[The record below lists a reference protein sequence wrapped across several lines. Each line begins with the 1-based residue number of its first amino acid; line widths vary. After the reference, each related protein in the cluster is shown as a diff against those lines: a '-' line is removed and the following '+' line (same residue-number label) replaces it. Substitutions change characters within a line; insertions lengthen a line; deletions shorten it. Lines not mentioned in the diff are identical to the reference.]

1 MNQTWLFILFGVA
14 VLGLLAL
21 DLGLFHKRDRE
32 IKFREAL
39 AWTGFWVALALL
51 FNILLLWNLGRDA
64 ALTFLTAYIVELS
77 LSVDNLFV
85 FLLIFSA
92 FRVAPRLQHRVLF
105 WGILGALV
113 MRAVCIGAGVAA
125 LERFNWLNYVF
136 GLILIYGGFKAA
148 FEKEDDFDPSK
159 GLTVRFFKRIV
170 PMTHQ
175 FHGEHFFI
183 REKGPRGGMRWVAT
197 PLFLTL
203 LVVEVS
209 DLIFAVDSIPAVL
222 AITTDPL
229 LVYTSNI
236 FAILGLRSIYF
247 ALARVV
253 DLFRY
258 LKYGL
263 AIVLVFIGTKIM
275 IARHYHIPVS
285 ISLAVILLTLGT
297 SVVASLLIKSADEHG
312 GEGSPT
318 GQPDNRGGNK
328 PDEQRL

>member
-1 MNQTWLFILFGVA
+1 MNQTWLFGLFIVV

-21 DLGLFHKRDRE
+21 DLGLFHKGDRE
-32 IKFREAL
+32 IKFREAII
-39 AWTGFWVALALL
+39 WSSFWIALALA
-51 FNILLLWNLGRDA
+51 FNGVILLNLGHDA
-64 ALTFLTAYIVELS
+64 ALTFLTSYIVELS

-92 FRVAPRLQHRVLF
+92 FRVSPRLQHRVLF
-105 WGILGALV
+105 WGILGALL

-125 LERFNWLNYVF
+125 LHRFEWLTYIF
-136 GLILIYGGFKAA
+136 GLILIYSGIKAA
-148 FEKEDDFDPSK
+148 LEKDGDFDPNK
-159 GLTVRFFKRIV
+159 GVVVNFFRKIIPLTN
-170 PMTHQ
+170 Q
-175 FHGEHFFI
+175 FHGDHFFV
-183 REKGPRGGMRWVAT
+183 RDKSPRGGMRWVAT

-222 AITTDPL
+222 AITTDPF

-263 AIVLVFIGTKIM
+263 SVVLVFVGGKILL
-275 IARHYHIPVS
+275 AHYVYIPVS
-285 ISLAVILLTLGT
+285 LSLAVILSTLAIAT
-297 SVVASLLIKSADEHG
+297 LASIFIKPRPSADPEST
-312 GEGSPT
+312 SPAHVKQ
-318 GQPDNRGGNK
+318 G
-328 PDEQRL
+328 

>member
-1 MNQTWLFILFGVA
+1 MRLSHPGELSLNQTWLFGLFGILI
-14 VLGLLAL
+14 LGFLAL

-32 IKFREAL
+32 IKFREAMTWS
-39 AWTGFWVALALL
+39 AFWIGLALA
-51 FNILLLWNLGRDA
+51 FNGVILLNLGHDP

-105 WGILGALV
+105 WGIVGALL
-113 MRAVCIGAGVAA
+113 MRAVCIGVGVAA
-125 LERFNWLNYVF
+125 LQRFQWLTYIF
-136 GLILIYGGFKAA
+136 GIILIYGGIKAA
-148 FEKEDDFDPSK
+148 IGQDDDFDPAQ
-159 GLTVRFFKRIV
+159 GAVARFFRKII
-170 PMTHQ
+170 PLTHQ
-175 FHGEHFFI
+175 FHGDAFFI
-183 REKGPRGGMRWVAT
+183 REMGPKGGMRWVAT

-203 LVVEVS
+203 MVVEVS

-222 AITTDPL
+222 AITTDPF

-253 DLFRY
+253 DLFHY

-263 AIVLVFIGTKIM
+263 SFVLVFVGIKIL
-275 IARHYHIPVS
+275 IAHHIHIPVG
-285 ISLAVILLTLGT
+285 ISLGVITVSLL
-297 SVVASLLIKSADEHG
+297 VAIAASLLFKRKVG
-312 GEGSPT
+312 T
-318 GQPDNRGGNK
+318 K
-328 PDEQRL
+328 

>member
-1 MNQTWLFILFGVA
+1 MRLSHPGELSLNQTWLFGLFGILI
-14 VLGLLAL
+14 LGFLAL

-32 IKFREAL
+32 IKFREAMTWS
-39 AWTGFWVALALL
+39 AFWIGLALA
-51 FNILLLWNLGRDA
+51 FNGVILLNLGHDP

-105 WGILGALV
+105 WGIVGALL
-113 MRAVCIGAGVAA
+113 MRAVCIGVGVAA
-125 LERFNWLNYVF
+125 LQRFQWLTYIF
-136 GLILIYGGFKAA
+136 GIILIYGGIKAA
-148 FEKEDDFDPSK
+148 IGQDDDFDPAQ
-159 GLTVRFFKRIV
+159 GAVARFFRKII
-170 PMTHQ
+170 PLTHQ
-175 FHGEHFFI
+175 FHGDAFFI
-183 REKGPRGGMRWVAT
+183 HEMGPKGGMRWVAT

-203 LVVEVS
+203 MVVEVS

-222 AITTDPL
+222 AITTDPF

-253 DLFRY
+253 DLFHY

-263 AIVLVFIGTKIM
+263 SFVLVFVGIKIL
-275 IARHYHIPVS
+275 IAHHIHIPVG
-285 ISLAVILLTLGT
+285 ISLGVITVSLL
-297 SVVASLLIKSADEHG
+297 VAIAASLLFKRKVG
-312 GEGSPT
+312 T
-318 GQPDNRGGNK
+318 K
-328 PDEQRL
+328 

>member
-1 MNQTWLFILFGVA
+1 MNQTWLFGLFIVV
-14 VLGLLAL
+14 VLSLLAL
-21 DLGLFHKRDRE
+21 DLGLLHKRDRE
-32 IKFREAL
+32 IKFREAII
-39 AWTGFWVALALL
+39 WSSFWIALALV
-51 FNILLLWNLGRDA
+51 FSGVILLNLGHDA
-64 ALTFLTAYIVELS
+64 AITFLTGYIVELS

-92 FRVAPRLQHRVLF
+92 FRVSPRLQHRVLF
-105 WGILGALV
+105 WGILGALL

-125 LERFNWLNYVF
+125 LHRFEWLTYIF
-136 GLILIYGGFKAA
+136 GLILIYSGIKAA
-148 FEKEDDFDPSK
+148 VEKDGDFDPNNGVVVNFFRK
-159 GLTVRFFKRIV
+159 IIPLTN
-170 PMTHQ
+170 Q
-175 FHGEHFFI
+175 FHGEHFFV
-183 REKGPRGGMRWVAT
+183 RDKAPRGGMRWVAT

-222 AITTDPL
+222 AITTDPF

-263 AIVLVFIGTKIM
+263 SVVLVFVGGKILL
-275 IARHYHIPVS
+275 AHYVYIPVS
-285 ISLAVILLTLGT
+285 LSLAVILSTLAIAT
-297 SVVASLLIKSADEHG
+297 LASIFIKPSPSADPEST
-312 GEGSPT
+312 SPAHV
-318 GQPDNRGGNK
+318 K
-328 PDEQRL
+328 

>member
-1 MNQTWLFILFGVA
+1 MNQTWLFGLFGVV

-39 AWTGFWVALALL
+39 IWSSFWIGLALV
-51 FNILLLWNLGRDA
+51 FNGLILLNLGRDA

-105 WGILGALV
+105 WGILGALL

-125 LERFNWLNYVF
+125 LQRFSWLTYIF
-136 GLILIYGGFKAA
+136 GLILIYGGIKAA
-148 FEKEDDFDPSK
+148 FEKDGDFDPSK
-159 GLTVRFFKRIV
+159 GIVVKFFRKIIPLTD
-170 PMTHQ
+170 Q

-183 REKGPRGGMRWVAT
+183 REKSPKGGMRWVAT

-222 AITTDPL
+222 AITTDPF
-229 LVYTSNI
+229 LVYTSNV

-258 LKYGL
+258 LKSGL
-263 AIVLVFIGTKIM
+263 SVVLVFIGTKIM
-275 IARHYHIPVS
+275 LTHHVHIPVTVSLGVIVTTLTAS
-285 ISLAVILLTLGT
+285 ILA
-297 SVVASLLIKSADEHG
+297 SVVIKPAPSKPESNSSAHIKKG
-312 GEGSPT
+312 
-318 GQPDNRGGNK
+318 
-328 PDEQRL
+328 

>member
-1 MNQTWLFILFGVA
+1 MNQDLLFVVFGV
-14 VLGLLAL
+14 VVVGLLAL

-39 AWTGFWVALALL
+39 MWTSFWVALALA
-51 FNILLLWNLGRDA
+51 FNGVIWLNLGKDA
-64 ALTFLTAYIVELS
+64 ALTFLTGYLVELS

-92 FRVAPRLQHRVLF
+92 FRIPPRLQHRVLF
-105 WGILGALV
+105 WGILGALL

-125 LERFNWLNYVF
+125 LQKFTWLTYVF
-136 GLILIYGGFKAA
+136 GLILIYGGIKAA
-148 FEKEDDFDPSK
+148 SEKEEDFDPAQGAVAK
-159 GLTVRFFKRIV
+159 FFRKIM
-170 PMTHQ
+170 PITHQ
-175 FHGEHFFI
+175 FHGDHFFI
-183 REKGPRGGMRWVAT
+183 REKGPQGQMRWVAT

-222 AITTDPL
+222 AITTDPF

-263 AIVLVFIGTKIM
+263 SVVLVFIGVKILLS
-275 IARHYHIPVS
+275 HHVHIPVALS
-285 ISLAVILLTLGT
+285 LGVVVGTLTISVLA
-297 SVVASLLIKSADEHG
+297 SVLIKPA
-312 GEGSPT
+312 
-318 GQPDNRGGNK
+318 QPDVTSRNSAGVHKG
-328 PDEQRL
+328 